1 MNVIAYHFW
10 SPTCAPCNI
19 IKPAVEDLKEEF
31 PDVHWV
37 PVNTHDDT
45 YGLAS
50 KYKVSVVPTIVVIYN
65 GDEVGRH
72 SGTSMITYYSILRK
86 AIALSK
92 VTTS

>member
-50 KYKVSVVPTIVVIYN
+50 KYKVSVVPTIVVIY
-65 GDEVGRH
+65 